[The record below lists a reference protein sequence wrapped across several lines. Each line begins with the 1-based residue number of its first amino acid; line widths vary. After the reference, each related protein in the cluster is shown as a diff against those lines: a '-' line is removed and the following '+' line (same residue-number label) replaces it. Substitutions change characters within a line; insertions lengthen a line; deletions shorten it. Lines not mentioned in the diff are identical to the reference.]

1 MELLF
6 PLILLVPLLLITFR
20 SRKQQRTFAELQ
32 SRITPGQRVMTTAGL
47 HGTITQVDGDTVL
60 LEVADGLELRWAKA
74 GIGQIVEADD
84 APEAVDLTDAEPSAE
99 AADQGAAASPQA
111 GVQDAD
117 DKVDTVTAPR
127 DHRRDEV

>member
-6 PLILLVPLLLITFR
+6 PLILLLPLLLITFR

-74 GIGQIVEADD
+74 GIGQIVETDD
-84 APEAVDLTDAEPSAE
+84 TPEAVDLTDGDLSAGAAE
-99 AADQGAAASPQA
+99 QGAAPSPQA

>member
-6 PLILLVPLLLITFR
+6 PLILLLPLLLITFR

-32 SRITPGQRVMTTAGL
+32 SRITPGQRVVTTAGL

-74 GIGQIVEADD
+74 GIGQIVETDD
-84 APEAVDLTDAEPSAE
+84 TPEAVDLTDGDLSAGAAE
-99 AADQGAAASPQA
+99 QGAAASSQA

-117 DKVDTVTAPR
+117 DKLDTVTAPR
-127 DHRRDEV
+127 DRRDEV